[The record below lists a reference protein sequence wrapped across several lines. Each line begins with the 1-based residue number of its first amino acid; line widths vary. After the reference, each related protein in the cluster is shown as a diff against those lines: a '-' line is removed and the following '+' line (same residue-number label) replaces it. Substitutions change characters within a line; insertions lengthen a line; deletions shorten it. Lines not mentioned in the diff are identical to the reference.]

1 MEHALTI
8 NEMFSIEEL
17 AKAGLRQLDV
27 PNISAKVFAKDD
39 QVFFF
44 DETNHDLYRLF
55 SIINKRSFFL

>member
-8 NEMFSIEEL
+8 NQIFSIEEL
-17 AKAGLRQLDV
+17 AKAGLRELDV
-27 PNISAKVFAKDD
+27 PNLSAKIFAKGD

-44 DETNHDLYRLF
+44 DETNQDLYRLF